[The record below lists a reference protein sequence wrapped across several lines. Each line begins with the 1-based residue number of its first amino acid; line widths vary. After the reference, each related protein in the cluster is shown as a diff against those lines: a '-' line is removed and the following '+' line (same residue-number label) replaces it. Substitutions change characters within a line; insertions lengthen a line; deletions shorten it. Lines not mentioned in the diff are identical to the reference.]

1 MSIYVENFFQLILLT
16 SFHCLQK
23 WKIPV
28 KSKDI
33 ATHYG
38 YNDSLAL
45 STDNIYHIWCKFGGE
60 VFKTPTETKLKSFN
74 EIFIH
79 LYGITLKPVNGFSQF
94 DNISILNSII
104 DIGAN

>member
-1 MSIYVENFFQLILLT
+1 
-16 SFHCLQK
+16 
-23 WKIPV
+23 
-28 KSKDI
+28 
-33 ATHYG
+33 
-38 YNDSLAL
+38 
-45 STDNIYHIWCKFGGE
+45 